1 MGPPRVSDLSLPK
14 KKHIVWVCSELSFSQ
29 EKSVPSVR
37 QPKLVLYPRIFAGVL
52 PLFVILILYRMTEI
66 FSASSSLANSPSI
79 YALSLLIRA
88 SALSLAASAALR
100 ACTPK
105 PRRCV
110 VCRFMLR
117 PCRSIAF
124 RVLYAAQMPRT
135 PTMTKI
141 APNTQVVRSI
151 QSLVTD
157 TGGSSAT
164 LMGCCAFGLFA
175 LSRRCSFGEES
186 RALAGDDDLA
196 ALGSSFG
203 H

>member
-1 MGPPRVSDLSLPK
+1 
-14 KKHIVWVCSELSFSQ
+14 
-29 EKSVPSVR
+29 
-37 QPKLVLYPRIFAGVL
+37 
-52 PLFVILILYRMTEI
+52 
-66 FSASSSLANSPSI
+66 
-79 YALSLLIRA
+79 
-88 SALSLAASAALR
+88 
-100 ACTPK
+100 
-105 PRRCV
+105 
-110 VCRFMLR
+110 MLR
-117 PCRSIAF
+117 PCRSIAL
-124 RVLYAAQMPRT
+124 RVLYAAQIAIT

-196 ALGSSFG
+196 AGALFSEILGRTSSSAPLALLRVCLWTVG
-203 H
+203 PDLPTAK